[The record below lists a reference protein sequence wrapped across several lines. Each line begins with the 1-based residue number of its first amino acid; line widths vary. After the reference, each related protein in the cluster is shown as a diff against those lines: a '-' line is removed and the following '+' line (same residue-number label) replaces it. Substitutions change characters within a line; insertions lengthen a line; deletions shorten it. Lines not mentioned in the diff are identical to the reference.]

1 LKPANTSGL
10 FCGQKSNKYYNILNH
25 K

>member
-10 FCGQKSNKYYNILNH
+10 FCGQKSNKYHNGLNS